1 MKSIF
6 ITSTS
11 PSAGKTTLGLCLALN
26 YPGKVGYFKPASE
39 NNDIQLFK
47 DVLNLEEP
55 ENQLS
60 LKSGTLKQRFKELSQ
75 DKDVLIIESGATLSN
90 GAYKKLSASEIAK
103 ELDVTPVV
111 ITGDSPEAMV
121 DNLIMGQAC
130 FSSIKGVV
138 INKVPY
144 SNLSETVSS
153 VVPSLEEVGLS
164 VLGTIPSYKKLRT
177 FTPREVQEHVNAQVV
192 CEGGMDKC
200 IDNILVGAMSF
211 DSALAYFRQYEDK
224 VVITGGDRAEIML
237 AAMQTS
243 TSCIVATGGVR
254 PSPPV
259 IKKAVDLG
267 IPILMV
273 EGHTYEAAKRVEEV
287 KPEITPEDHEK
298 LELIQKMICR
308 HIDLK
313 SIFE

>member
-26 YPGKVGYFKPASE
+26 YPGKVGYFKPVSE
-39 NNDIQLFK
+39 NNDIHLFK
-47 DVLNLEEP
+47 EVLNLEEP

-60 LKSGTLKQRFKELSQ
+60 LRGGTLKQRFKELSQ
-75 DKDVLIIESGATLSN
+75 DKDVMIIESGPTLSY
-90 GAYKKLSASEIAK
+90 GAYKELSASQIAK
-103 ELDVTPVV
+103 ELDIIPVV

-144 SNLSETVSS
+144 SNLNETVSS

-177 FTPREVQEHVNAQVV
+177 FTPREIQEHVNAQVV
-192 CEGGMDKC
+192 CEEGMDNC
-200 IDNILVGAMSF
+200 IDNILVGAVSF
-211 DSALAYFRQYEDK
+211 DSALAYFSQYEDN

-237 AAMQTS
+237 AALQTS

-259 IKKAVDLG
+259 IKKAVDLE
-267 IPILMV
+267 IPILLV

-287 KPEITPEDHEK
+287 KPKITPEDSEK
-298 LELIQKMICR
+298 IELIQKMICR
-308 HIDLK
+308 HINLK
-313 SIFE
+313 SILE